1 MRPPLLADILADI
14 LASGGPTNATPGAH
28 LDSAGN
34 YIPAL
39 QQRLPSLQV
48 FAFDRRFV
56 ANVEMAGWTADVALR
71 ALPSTLDDSA
81 LATFLIIPRKD
92 RSTLQK
98 ALDRMAL
105 VGNQASLCKPDET
118 PLAYQSALMVLAQ
131 AAYPRMDYVGLDTIV
146 LEKILLLARE
156 LRIAIHVKDEAI
168 LSSLLAA
175 HYLHTE
181 LLLQRDGQVAACATH
196 VAMPENAP
204 LYNQAF
210 ASQHAASWRATDGPR
225 QGVVDAEPD
234 SIADSHDLVARDSL
248 LDLPLDNGDGFRWRT
263 PPSLGYAVVLKVL
276 AIAGRVLEL
285 SF

>member
-28 LDSAGN
+28 LDSARN

-48 FAFDRRFV
+48 FAFARRFV
-56 ANVEMAGWTADVALR
+56 ANVEMAGWTADVALQ

-81 LATFLIIPRKD
+81 LATFFIIPRKD

-181 LLLQRDGQVAACATH
+181 LLLQQDGQVAACAAH

-204 LYNQAF
+204 LDNQAF
-210 ASQHAASWRATDGPR
+210 ASQHATSWRATDGPR
-225 QGVVDAEPD
+225 QAIV
-234 SIADSHDLVARDSL
+234 IA
-248 LDLPLDNGDGFRWRT
+248 
-263 PPSLGYAVVLKVL
+263 YATQ
-276 AIAGRVLEL
+276 
-285 SF
+285 